1 MTPRRTSRIRLAT
14 SGLAAALLALLAA
27 CSSSSKSTPTS
38 SSGAASSA
46 TSGASSAASSSSAA
60 ASSAPAA
67 GSGHYVIGV
76 SNTIAGNGWREEMIC
91 SIKAQALA
99 SGNVSKVVVISKNGG
114 PTDQIQDLQNLISQ
128 GVNAIIVNPSD
139 PEKLNSVLEAA
150 VKKGIVV
157 VAVDQQV
164 TAPDVYIAANN
175 QEEYG
180 KLGAQWL
187 AKALNGKGDVLYMR
201 GAQGA
206 PADIDRDRG
215 FRSVMS
221 QYPGIKFKE
230 VYTGWD
236 FTKAASIAT
245 QELTAHHYDG
255 IWTSG
260 TDYTVVN
267 AFKTLGKTPIPVVGA
282 DNNAFVAQ
290 LLAGQPGAAVTNP
303 AAVGAVGL
311 DIALQA
317 LEGKNPPKK
326 TFLTPEVW
334 DLATAKDKLEQYHF
348 PNLPPTWPSEVEI
361 KPWTT
366 YTPQQLIACK
376 GPGE

>member
-1 MTPRRTSRIRLAT
+1 MIAQRTPRTRLVV
-14 SGLAAALLALLAA
+14 SGLAVAMATLLAA
-27 CSSSSKSTPTS
+27 CSSTSKTA
-38 SSGAASSA
+38 SSGSGSPAGSAAASA
-46 TSGASSAASSSSAA
+46 SSAA
-60 ASSAPAA
+60 ASSPATGG
-67 GSGHYVIGV
+67 GSTGGGSYVIGV

-91 SIKAQALA
+91 SIKAQALV
-99 SGNVSKVVVISKNGG
+99 SGQVKKVVVISKNGG

-128 GVNAIIVNPSD
+128 GVNAIIVDPSD

-157 VAVDQQV
+157 VAVDQAV
-164 TAPDVYIAANN
+164 TAPDVYLAANN

-180 KLGAQWL
+180 KLGAEWL

-206 PADIDRDRG
+206 PADIARDQG
-215 FRSVMS
+215 FRSVMA

-236 FTKAASIAT
+236 FTKAAALAT

-282 DNNAFVAQ
+282 DNNGFVAQ

-311 DIALQA
+311 DIALDVLQ
-317 LEGKNPPKK
+317 GKSVPKQ
-326 TFLTPEVW
+326 TLLTPEVW
-334 DLATAKDKLEQYHF
+334 DLATAKDKLQTYHF
-348 PNLPPTWPSEVEI
+348 PNLPPTWPSQVEI